1 MFGKDYMLDAL
12 EAISRDIIEHEEEL
26 NHLDN
31 VIGDGDHGTNMA
43 RFARIILRDLPELKA
58 NKDNMGEILQHVGMR
73 CITEIGG
80 SAGPLF
86 GKFYLQAGM
95 INIDNLE
102 MEEANLVAAFE
113 EGAMGVAHIG
123 RSTEG
128 EKTMLDALFPA
139 VRAMQLALEEGHGF
153 VEILQAGAEAAG
165 KGVEYTKTIQA
176 SKGRAAYI
184 GERSIGHQDPGATT
198 VMLMLQSMCR
208 TAAARSA
215 GLE

>member
-43 RFARIILRDLPELKA
+43 RFARIILRDLPELKT

-95 INIDNLE
+95 IKIDNLE

-139 VRAMQLALEEGHGF
+139 VRAMQQALEEGHGF

-208 TAAARSA
+208 TAATRSA

>member
-95 INIDNLE
+95 IKIDNLE

-139 VRAMQLALEEGHGF
+139 VRAMQQALEEEHGF
-153 VEILQAGAEAAG
+153 VEILQAGAEAAE

>member
-95 INIDNLE
+95 IKIDNLE

-139 VRAMQLALEEGHGF
+139 VRAMQQALEEGHGF

>member
-1 MFGKDYMLDAL
+1 MTGKEFMLAAL
-12 EAISRDIIEHEEEL
+12 KTISQDIIAHEEEL

-31 VIGDGDHGTNMA
+31 AIGDGDHGTNMA
-43 RFARIILRDLPELKA
+43 RFSRIILDDLPELE
-58 NKDNMGEILQHVGMR
+58 NGSDDLGEILHHVGMR

-95 INIDNLE
+95 LNKNNTV
-102 MEEANLVAAFE
+102 MESANWVMAFE
-113 EGAMGVAHIG
+113 DGTMGVSQIG

-139 VRAMQLALEEGHGF
+139 NRAMQEALEEDKSLP
-153 VEILQAGAEAAG
+153 EIFLAGAEAA
-165 KGVEYTKTIQA
+165 KDGVEFTKTIQA

-184 GERSIGHQDPGATT
+184 GQRSIGHQDPGATT
-198 VMLMLQSMCR
+198 VMLMLQALHK
-208 TAAARSA
+208 TAVA
-215 GLE
+215 LNVT

>member
-95 INIDNLE
+95 IKIDNFE

-139 VRAMQLALEEGHGF
+139 VRAMQQALEEGHGF

>member
-1 MFGKDYMLDAL
+1 MTGKEYMFAAL
-12 EAISRDIIEHEEEL
+12 EAISKEIIAHEDEL

-43 RFARIILRDLPELKA
+43 RFSRIVLKDLPALSAEQG
-58 NKDNMGEILQHVGMR
+58 DMGKILHHVGMR

-95 INIDNLE
+95 LNKGNTS
-102 MEEANLVAAFE
+102 MEAVNWVLAFE
-113 EGAMGVAHIG
+113 EGTLGVAQIG
-123 RSTEG
+123 RSAEG

-139 VRAMQLALEEGHGF
+139 IRAMQEALEEERSF
-153 VEILQAGAEAAG
+153 SDILQAGAEAA
-165 KGVEYTKTIQA
+165 KEGVEYTKTIPA

-184 GERSIGHQDPGATT
+184 GQRSIGHQDPGATT
-198 VMLMLQSMCR
+198 VMLMLQAMHR
-208 TAAARSA
+208 VAVEMNAN
-215 GLE
+215 

>member
-1 MFGKDYMLDAL
+1 MTGKEFMLAAL
-12 EAISRDIIEHEEEL
+12 KTISQDIIAHEEEL

-31 VIGDGDHGTNMA
+31 AIGDGDHGTNMA
-43 RFARIILRDLPELKA
+43 RFSRIILDDLPELE
-58 NKDNMGEILQHVGMR
+58 NGSDDLGEILHHVGMR

-95 INIDNLE
+95 LNKNNTT
-102 MEEANLVAAFE
+102 MESANWVMAFE
-113 EGAMGVAHIG
+113 DGTMGVSQIG

-139 VRAMQLALEEGHGF
+139 NRAMQEALEEDKSLP
-153 VEILQAGAEAAG
+153 EIFLAGAEAA
-165 KGVEYTKTIQA
+165 KDGVEFTKTIQA

-184 GERSIGHQDPGATT
+184 GQRSIGHQDPGATT
-198 VMLMLQSMCR
+198 VMLMLQALHK
-208 TAAARSA
+208 TAVA
-215 GLE
+215 LNVT